1 MNASIEMATK
11 ELYRLAERA
20 PFNIAPEK
28 GKKLAAEIFGSE
40 KWIIRSSYE
49 SANFFAVPT
58 DNTIYLS
65 YAGLASL
72 WCLSYACFQIANIA
86 TIRQQQEKVKTK
98 EEKSIIDIG
107 PECQNLQVFRY
118 IDYARTLFTVNCD
131 WPSGLCKPNVNDHLS
146 ETEESINDLFFGA
159 LGWIMLHEIAH
170 IYNEDVK
177 HTSPTIK
184 IRQEYRAD
192 DFATRWIFE
201 NAGVGRKNEF
211 RILAVSIALS
221 WLFLQEDTVGPSGSH
236 PRAILRFRE
245 AKQHFNFGKR
255 SFSAEYAGYF
265 MKAIFHP
272 KVDAP
277 QFKTSKDFFMW
288 VCKLLEQKFS
298 SN

>member
-1 MNASIEMATK
+1 MNASIETATK

-40 KWIIRSSYE
+40 KWTIRPSYE
-49 SANFFAVPT
+49 NANFYAVPA
-58 DNTIYLS
+58 DNTIYLT

-86 TIRQQQEKVKTK
+86 GKRQQQEKVKAR
-98 EEKSIIDIG
+98 EEKSIINIAL
-107 PECQNLQVFRY
+107 ECENLQVFRY
-118 IDYARTLFTVNCD
+118 IDYARTLFTASRD
-131 WPSGLCKPNVNDHLS
+131 WPPELCKPNTSGHLGKN
-146 ETEESINDLFFGA
+146 EESINDLFFGA

-170 IYNEDVK
+170 IYNEDEK
-177 HTSPTIK
+177 HTSPTIR

-192 DFATRWIFE
+192 DFATRWILD

-211 RILAVSIALS
+211 RILAISIALG
-221 WLFLQEDTVGPSGSH
+221 WLFLQEDTVGPGDSH

-245 AKQHFNFGKR
+245 AKQHFNFGER
-255 SFSAEYAGYF
+255 SFSVEYAGYF

-272 KVDAP
+272 KEPTP
-277 QFKTSKDFFMW
+277 QFETPKDYFMW
-288 VCKLLEQKFS
+288 VCELLEEKFS